1 METIRLHEIDLIPK
15 AGDSVE
21 RQAAMLGRQFG
32 PEIRNSLKLY
42 QSFYSS
48 IGITKSTVDEIADSS
63 FQALEDWYPRLGA
76 ETRALAET
84 IDTEVVDL
92 MAVVAR
98 TEILVADPTHE
109 RSECST
115 AVVAGPDQRLR
126 SIQTW
131 DWHDELVPDAL
142 LRSHRSDQDLDVV
155 TFTEF
160 GAPAKIG
167 LNSAGLS
174 LNFNILHHRS
184 DHTKG
189 GVPVHAIARRILD
202 EATTVDEAIL
212 VASNV
217 EPSASTALTVSDQL
231 GWAAAIEVSPAG
243 RFAVKLDTHGN
254 LLHTNHFIDRTLAEG
269 ENTTDTSTTYVRLDY
284 LETVAKSL
292 REAVSAS
299 SDMAACLAGSADGA
313 ITSPIC
319 MIPDKSLP
327 SHEQWRTLLTVA
339 MDPTNR
345 TMINFAGAPDRWNS
359 DDIVAVSI

>member
-1 METIRLHEIDLIPK
+1 MRLHEIDLIPG

-21 RQAAMLGRQFG
+21 RQAAILGRRFG
-32 PEIRNSLKLY
+32 AEIRNSVDLY
-42 QSFYSS
+42 QAFYSS
-48 IGITKSTVDEIADSS
+48 IGIPKSTVDEIADSS
-63 FQALEDWYPRLGA
+63 FRALEDWYPQLGA

-84 IDTEVVDL
+84 IDAEIVDL
-92 MAVVAR
+92 MAVIAR

-142 LRSHRSDQDLDVV
+142 IRSHRSDRDLKVV

-202 EATTVDEAIL
+202 EATTVEEAIS
-212 VASNV
+212 VASSAH
-217 EPSASTALTVSDQL
+217 PSASTALTVSDQL
-231 GWAAAIEVSPAG
+231 GSAAAIEVSPAG
-243 RFAVKLDTHGN
+243 SSAVRSEPACS
-254 LLHTNHFIDRTLAEG
+254 LLHTNHFIDLTLAGG
-269 ENTTDTSTTYVRLDY
+269 ENTTDISTTYVRLRHLESVVDY
-284 LETVAKSL
+284 VGE
-292 REAVSAS
+292 
-299 SDMAACLAGSADGA
+299 AGSATSEMAARFAGGETGESD
-313 ITSPIC
+313 SPIC
-319 MIPDKSLP
+319 MVPDTSLP
-327 SHEQWRTLLTVA
+327 SQDQWKTLLTVA
-339 MDPTNR
+339 MDPFSR
-345 TMINFAGAPDRWNS
+345 TMTSFAGAPDRWNAGGVNS
-359 DDIVAVSI
+359 VQL